1 VHPSAPLDVMI
12 PGEQNFLLRDASE
25 FLKSYFPAVP
35 MERLHMLLNN
45 RIATFNPETIIT
57 PAGNDSR
64 AKSTCC
70 WPARSR
76 C

>member
-1 VHPSAPLDVMI
+1 MI

-57 PAGNDSR
+57 PAGRIPGEIYLS
-64 AKSTCC
+64 